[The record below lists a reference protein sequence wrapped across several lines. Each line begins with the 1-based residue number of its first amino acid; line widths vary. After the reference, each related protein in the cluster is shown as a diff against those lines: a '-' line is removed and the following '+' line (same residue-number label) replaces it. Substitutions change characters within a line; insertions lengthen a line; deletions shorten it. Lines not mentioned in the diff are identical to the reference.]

1 MDADGNVTFSGVA
14 PEAQLAIFKVFS
26 DNQQGAYSEDI
37 LAGVNDAVMLDV
49 DVINMSLG
57 QSSGFTDE
65 QNTLTDWVYSMVSE
79 AGIMLCI
86 SAGNSNTSSYY
97 GIQGD
102 LASTSNPDNG
112 IVGSPS
118 TYDPGLSVASV
129 NATATPAFEAASS
142 EISYNSVSE
151 HDFAS
156 ELLNGKDSVELEYVV
171 IPGLGEK
178 KDYEGLDVKGKVALV
193 QRGVTN
199 FNDKQLNA
207 AEAGAVACLIYNNKD
222 GYLLNMQVDDYTIPT
237 ASISLASGKK
247 MAQAENKT
255 LRVAKD
261 IAGHV
266 TMSDF
271 SSWGPTSSLELK
283 PEVTAPGSN
292 IYSSLPYNNAYGYMS
307 GTSMASPYLA
317 GAAAALKQMLDAQYP
332 SMEQADRKILE
343 DRILMSTASVLAD
356 EENESLP
363 YSPRRQGAGLVD
375 LNAAMN
381 MPAYLYV
388 RGQER
393 PKIELGDDPQ
403 ETGMYDLSFHV
414 KNMTSVPVTYEIH
427 TSALTEAITE
437 DGRFM
442 AQRERT
448 LDADV
453 SNVTVSNGNLYVLPL
468 GNYLLQLPDGV
479 EAPAPSLDKIAISGG
494 WNANIHTLYPVY
506 AGMLRGAGNVNVTI
520 TDRDTDE
527 VYVDWDIANARKCYF
542 SATLTLD
549 DAEAIAKIRAAYDAL
564 STEQK
569 TLVSNLD
576 VLEAAEAKLKA
587 LAAGWE
593 NPYRDVDEDD
603 WYYNAVK
610 FVTQQG
616 LMVGVAST
624 NSAPTP
630 P

>member
-86 SAGNSNTSSYY
+86 SAGNSYTSSYY

-283 PEVTAPGSN
+283 PEITAPAAYLLLSALQQCQRLYERYLHGLPVSGRC
-292 IYSSLPYNNAYGYMS
+292 SRRAEADAGRPVSLH
-307 GTSMASPYLA
+307 
-317 GAAAALKQMLDAQYP
+317 
-332 SMEQADRKILE
+332 
-343 DRILMSTASVLAD
+343 
-356 EENESLP
+356 
-363 YSPRRQGAGLVD
+363 GAGG
-375 LNAAMN
+375 
-381 MPAYLYV
+381 P
-388 RGQER
+388 E
-393 PKIELGDDPQ
+393 DP
-403 ETGMYDLSFHV
+403 GGSD
-414 KNMTSVPVTYEIH
+414 PYEH
-427 TSALTEAITE
+427 
-437 DGRFM
+437 GR
-442 AQRERT
+442 R
-448 LDADV
+448 
-453 SNVTVSNGNLYVLPL
+453 
-468 GNYLLQLPDGV
+468 
-479 EAPAPSLDKIAISGG
+479 
-494 WNANIHTLYPVY
+494 
-506 AGMLRGAGNVNVTI
+506 AGR
-520 TDRDTDE
+520 
-527 VYVDWDIANARKCYF
+527 
-542 SATLTLD
+542 
-549 DAEAIAKIRAAYDAL
+549 
-564 STEQK
+564 
-569 TLVSNLD
+569 
-576 VLEAAEAKLKA
+576 
-587 LAAGWE
+587 
-593 NPYRDVDEDD
+593 
-603 WYYNAVK
+603 
-610 FVTQQG
+610 
-616 LMVGVAST
+616 
-624 NSAPTP
+624 
-630 P
+630 